1 MIQLGIHQPP
11 PNELDVALWRLNAL
25 LRLLLKRMQHVH
37 GIAEAHKC
45 GRKKFENIATSM
57 AYAFGALG
65 GRSFVA
71 ISMGCEDPLRHKVH
85 FGARSTFEELAL

>member
-25 LRLLLKRMQHVH
+25 LRLLLKRMQHIH

-71 ISMGCEDPLRHKVH
+71 ISRSCEDPLRRKVH
-85 FGARSTFEELAL
+85 FGTKSALGEPAL